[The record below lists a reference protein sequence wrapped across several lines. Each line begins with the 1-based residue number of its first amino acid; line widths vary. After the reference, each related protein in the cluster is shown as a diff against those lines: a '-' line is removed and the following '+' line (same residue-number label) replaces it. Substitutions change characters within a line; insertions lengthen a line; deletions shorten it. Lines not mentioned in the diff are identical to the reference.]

1 MREAIFSI
9 PKSRTGGRGEYNNI
23 SFPRRRS
30 ASTPAPGR
38 TRRQQPTIHRRA
50 GRKSPAGWRG
60 NSAGAASP
68 RASLKPGRAPSRC
81 GESPA
86 PPPSPPRPPRSAG
99 ARAPASASP
108 PLLPH
113 FLPLS
118 LLFSPSLFPTFL
130 PALRSLLSPPR
141 RPPGSGHLPRGR
153 LCPRQRSQHPADL
166 FSLCSEKELERH
178 LRRWPGLAC
187 PSRPALRYTGSLGPS
202 PGHSTARELP
212 YVPSLGWSL

>member
-9 PKSRTGGRGEYNNI
+9 PKSRTRRRGEYNI
-23 SFPRRRS
+23 SFPWRRS
-30 ASTPAPGR
+30 ASIPAPVR

-68 RASLKPGRAPSRC
+68 RASLKPGRAASRC

-108 PLLPH
+108 PLPGSSPPSFLFPSSL
-113 FLPLS
+113 LPLS
-118 LLFSPSLFPTFL
+118 SPRSSRPSALCSPHPDGL
-130 PALRSLLSPPR
+130 PGLD
-141 RPPGSGHLPRGR
+141 LPRGR
-153 LCPRQRSQHPADL
+153 LCPRQRSQHPADV
-166 FSLCSEKELERH
+166 FSLCSEKELARH
-178 LRRWPGLAC
+178 LHRWPGLAC
-187 PSRPALRYTGSLGPS
+187 PVGLRCGIPGPWALPLGIPQ
-202 PGHSTARELP
+202 PGNCP
-212 YVPSLGWSL
+212 MCPV